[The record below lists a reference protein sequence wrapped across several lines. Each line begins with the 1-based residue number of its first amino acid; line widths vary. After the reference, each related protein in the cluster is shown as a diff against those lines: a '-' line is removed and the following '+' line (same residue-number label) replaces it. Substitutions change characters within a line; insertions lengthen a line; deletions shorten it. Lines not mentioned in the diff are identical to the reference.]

1 MKLLIIKMYFYDIF
15 KKYLSICYYLNC
27 IYVWFGFLINV
38 LFYCFKI
45 LYIFLFYCLYFIE
58 LVGVIFVRIFFYI

>member
-1 MKLLIIKMYFYDIF
+1 MIF
-15 KKYLSICYYLNC
+15 KKNYLSIYNYLNC

-45 LYIFLFYCLYFIE
+45 IYIFLLYCLFFIE